1 MPFDLQD
8 HARETMHR
16 RLGFGKTLSGRLP
29 FRLTPS
35 CLSATIL
42 MGEDHIERERK
53 AGADDQQ
60 YDEKQ
65 RCAVV

>member
-16 RLGFGKTLSGRLP
+16 HFGFGKALFGRLP
-29 FRLTPS
+29 FRLAPIGRDFDGRRS
-35 CLSATIL
+35 YK
-42 MGEDHIERERK
+42 RERK

-60 YDEKQ
+60 YVEKQ
-65 RCAVV
+65 CCAVV